1 MCNHL
6 NCQRIAMFPG
16 AASSKS
22 FPPCL
27 CKSLAHF
34 GSLVCLE
41 TCGSIWN
48 INSTRNLSNNSFRSP
63 YSHCCWT
70 KFKLYHF
77 MVEHRHCILITLHNN
92 QQIQLYWF
100 ISSSLSSRVA
110 LRESNILSCL
120 INCINFGC
128 FLRRWNFK
136 VGFICRDHSPQKR
149 WERKK
154 FYESSII
161 ADFRRWFGKYL
172 MAFLSSFWELS
183 NAMNSKA
190 DRKTCK
196 QIKTFKL
203 EMLAERELKHETSDI
218 DTIKI
223 VPSKFSHVPM
233 ILCQHCIES
242 DSSLEGLI
250 KVNGRRHESEAQ
262 MHSDIT
268 ENAITGE
275 SRW

>member
-1 MCNHL
+1 
-6 NCQRIAMFPG
+6 
-16 AASSKS
+16 
-22 FPPCL
+22 
-27 CKSLAHF
+27 
-34 GSLVCLE
+34 
-41 TCGSIWN
+41 
-48 INSTRNLSNNSFRSP
+48 
-63 YSHCCWT
+63 
-70 KFKLYHF
+70 

-100 ISSSLSSRVA
+100 ISSSLPSRVA

-136 VGFICRDHSPQKR
+136 VGFICREHSPQKR

-183 NAMNSKA
+183 NARNSKA

-196 QIKTFKL
+196 QVKTFKL

-223 VPSKFSHVPM
+223 VPSKFTATCRWFYVNIALSRIHHLRALSRSMADDMKVKRK
-233 ILCQHCIES
+233 CIQTLQKMRS
-242 DSSLEGLI
+242 QASLADKKSIYVVDTLI
-250 KVNGRRHESEAQ
+250 EEFVLNSLH
-262 MHSDIT
+262 
-268 ENAITGE
+268 NNL
-275 SRW
+275 